1 MFVSELSVWVSSA
14 RDRYLSAKKLLEA
27 AVNDPPSEPYKS
39 KYAAGTI
46 FSEIK
51 AELENQWR
59 SNEILQV
66 KLVSALLNYELG
78 MIAVETEEKT
88 AGGHFFENCL
98 EEIKD
103 LKAKPE
109 CCVLALST
117 LNQLGVLWSERG
129 ETEKS
134 LSFLLEAEA
143 LYTEYK
149 NSSETC
155 PFAFEDI
162 FLLQNS
168 DESNWAE
175 FEKKFTYTTY
185 FLAQVYGHMDEIE
198 KAAFYCRETLRRQ
211 KDSDEYETIDW
222 VANCFT
228 LSQLYTKKKQYQ
240 ESRHLMSCAA
250 HVLLKYELKVQEKL
264 EENQDAWTEVHQ
276 CKASLSRCWIK
287 FANAV
292 LSDTQNDEDKD
303 VEQFTRLLEDEAVRT
318 IENRIPHHVKSLEDA
333 KSLFI
338 FAQNHVSV
346 AQSFFT
352 LNEHASDFA
361 EITRDHSQLYKNLAS
376 LDPDMKRKCK
386 MHKRRSDML
395 EELLN
400 KLNPT
405 YYLSICRQLQFEL
418 GEICYEMIDL
428 KSNGKCSEELTFQV
442 GAKVNILAS
451 KGIGHFLN
459 FITTLKDKKGNL
471 PEVFSDELARPALIA
486 HFYIAKYFSR
496 IIEGGNNRKLHNF
509 QKMEQNYKFIVRYVE
524 RNPQH
529 AACVEK
535 ELPVIKE
542 MLELMPEKMLQIT
555 GSTVY

>member
-1 MFVSELSVWVSSA
+1 MFVSEFSVWVSSA
-14 RDRYLSAKKLLEA
+14 RERYLSAKKLLEA
-27 AVNDPPSEPYKS
+27 AVDDPPSEPYKS
-39 KYAAGTI
+39 KYAAGAI
-46 FSEIK
+46 FSDIK
-51 AELENQWR
+51 AQLENQWR
-59 SNEILQV
+59 SNAILQV
-66 KLVSALLNYELG
+66 NLVSALLNYELG

-88 AGGHFFENCL
+88 AGGHLLETCL

-103 LKAKPE
+103 VKQKPE

-129 ETEKS
+129 ETEKA
-134 LSFLLEAEA
+134 LSFLLESET

-149 NSSETC
+149 NSNKTC
-155 PFAFEDI
+155 PLVLDDI
-162 FLLQNS
+162 FLHENS
-168 DESNWAE
+168 EGSGWVE
-175 FEKKFTYTTY
+175 FEKRFTYTTY
-185 FLAQVYGHMDEIE
+185 FLAQVYSHMDEIE
-198 KAAFYCRETLRRQ
+198 KAAYYCRETLRRQ
-211 KDSDEYETIDW
+211 KESGDYETLEW
-222 VANCFT
+222 VRNCFT
-228 LSQLYTKKKQYQ
+228 LSQLYTQKKLYQ

-264 EENQDAWTEVHQ
+264 EGNQDTWTEVHQ

-287 FANAV
+287 YAIAV

-303 VEQFTRLLEDEAVRT
+303 VEQFSRLLEDEAVLT
-318 IENRIPHHVKSLEDA
+318 IENRIPHHAKSLEDA

-346 AQSFFT
+346 AQSYFT
-352 LNEHASDFA
+352 LNEHATDFA
-361 EITRDHSQLYKNLAS
+361 EITRDHSQLYKHLAS
-376 LDPDMKRKCK
+376 LDPDIQRKCK

-395 EELLN
+395 EELLG

-405 YYLSICRQLQFEL
+405 YYLSVCRQLQFEL
-418 GEICYEMIDL
+418 GELCYEMIDL
-428 KSNGKCSEELTFQV
+428 KSGGKCSEELTFQV
-442 GAKVNILAS
+442 GAKINILAS

-459 FITTLKDKKGNL
+459 FTSTLKDKSGKL
-471 PEVFSDELARPALIA
+471 PEVFSDDLARPALIA
-486 HFYIAKYFSR
+486 HFYMAKYFSR

-509 QKMEQNYKFIVRYVE
+509 QKMEQNYKYIVRYVE
-524 RNPQH
+524 RNAQH